1 MPTLLPTVWTA
12 VNPAVPYVW
21 SCSECRAVF
30 DMGPVHVSPGQKQ
43 IDQVNLQFEAHCR
56 HVHAGS
62 LPINHLGNT
71 PSAHGTALKALW
83 SKFQQAPGA
92 RLQLPPK

>member
-1 MPTLLPTVWTA
+1 
-12 VNPAVPYVW
+12 
-21 SCSECRAVF
+21 
-30 DMGPVHVSPGQKQ
+30 MGPVQVAPGQKQ
-43 IDQVNLQFEAHCR
+43 IDQINLQFEAHCK

-71 PSAHGTALKALW
+71 PSAHGSALNALW
-83 SKFQQAPGA
+83 SKFQQVPGA